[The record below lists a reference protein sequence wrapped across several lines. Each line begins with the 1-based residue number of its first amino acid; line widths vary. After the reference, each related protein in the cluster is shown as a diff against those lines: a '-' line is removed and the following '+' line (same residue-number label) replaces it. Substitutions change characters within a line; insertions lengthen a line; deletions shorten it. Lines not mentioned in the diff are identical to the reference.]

1 MNIQQIIDL
10 WMSGGWV
17 MIPLLALSLFI
28 YGLSCQLLVYFSKRT
43 YLKFSDSDWLHW
55 VNNPSEGQGEL
66 GEIIRYTQDGKENE
80 DTIRDRFTEV
90 ILSKIPSLDRK
101 LNLLNTLVATAP
113 LMGLLGTVLGM
124 LTTFSGIA
132 GGGGKTIDLISGGI
146 SEALITTE
154 MGLLIAIPGYFF
166 GYLLKRKRDELE
178 TFLVHVE
185 TVTLQQKFTSKYFD
199 DSNSPTSRPPSM
211 QGKTSSDLEDSDLEW
226 SPA

>member
-1 MNIQQIIDL
+1 MSIQQILDL

-17 MIPLLALSLFI
+17 MIPLLALSLVI
-28 YGLSCQLLVYFSKRT
+28 YGISCQLLFYFKKRT
-43 YLKFSDSDWLHW
+43 YLKLSDSEWAHW
-55 VNNPSEGQGEL
+55 IKDPSKGQGEL
-66 GEIIRYTQDGKENE
+66 GEIIRYTQEIPDNE
-80 DTIRDRFTEV
+80 DAIRDRFTEI
-90 ILSKIPSLDRK
+90 ILSKVPALDRK
-101 LNLLNTLVATAP
+101 LNLLNTLVASAP

-166 GYLLKRKRDELE
+166 AYLLKRKRDELE
-178 TFLVHVE
+178 AFLVHVE
-185 TVTLQQKFTSKYFD
+185 TVTLQRKFATKYVDDQITPTSK
-199 DSNSPTSRPPSM
+199 PPQRKQVESLNE
-211 QGKTSSDLEDSDLEW
+211 GGLEW